1 MVTNVA
7 ASEALLTRREAAVYL
22 KLAVQTLASWA
33 SNGRYNLPFMKVG
46 RLVRYR
52 RGDLDRWLASR
63 SGSMHASAD
72 STADAAGEPAA
83 VGA

>member
-22 KLAVQTLASWA
+22 KLAVQPLASWA
-33 SNGRYNLPFMKVG
+33 SNGRYNLPFMKDG

-52 RGDLDRWLASR
+52 RLDLDR
-63 SGSMHASAD
+63 
-72 STADAAGEPAA
+72 
-83 VGA
+83 